1 MPATVSNPFRRVDRL
16 GFSLLLALLTAETCL
31 QAASA
36 QRSGALH
43 RLVRLVGEVR
53 ASMVEISAAEGTAD
67 GHPSLLDSALVR
79 IASIGSQV
87 PRWALLVAIAE
98 EHERLSFIDSDWRE
112 ERAGRAACLYSL
124 ALELFPRGLVG
135 TGAWAA
141 IFNRTA
147 GVIAQA
153 ARARGEIIIVSW
165 WSVCE
170 QASTQIDTALS

>member
-1 MPATVSNPFRRVDRL
+1 MHAKVSNSFRRVDGL
-16 GFSLLLALLTAETCL
+16 GFSLLLALLLAESCL

-36 QRSGALH
+36 QRSGVLH
-43 RLVRLVGEVR
+43 RIVRLVGEVR
-53 ASMVEISAAEGTAD
+53 ASMDEMSAAGGTAD
-67 GHPSLLDSALVR
+67 WDPSLLDSALVR
-79 IASIGSQV
+79 IASVGSQV
-87 PRWALLVAIAE
+87 PRWALLIAIAE

-135 TGAWAA
+135 TVAWAA

-165 WSVCE
+165 RS
-170 QASTQIDTALS
+170 I